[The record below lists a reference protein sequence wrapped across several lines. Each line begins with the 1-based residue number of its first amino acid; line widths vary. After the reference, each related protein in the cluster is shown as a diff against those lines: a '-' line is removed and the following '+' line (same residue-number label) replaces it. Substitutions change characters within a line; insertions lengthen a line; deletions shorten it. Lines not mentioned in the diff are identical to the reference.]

1 MYNSD
6 RGMFDAHVIVR
17 IKSTK
22 HYILLIAYAEQQ
34 KTKTIMN
41 IFFR

>member
-6 RGMFDAHVIVR
+6 RGMFGGHVIVR

-22 HYILLIAYAEQQ
+22 HYILLIAYAEHKNQ
-34 KTKTIMN
+34 N
-41 IFFR
+41 NYE